1 MTFAEREK
9 KAVELVQQMDS
20 QLGPLDKELANYKG
34 AKGKWGNAKYFD
46 KKKCNERWKF
56 VDYEKWDAIYTLC
69 RKLKRRQLI
78 WDEKGI
84 HEFTVKLCGNFKIY
98 NSNGYK
104 VERTTGGYDLFIR
117 REGLMYRFYCG
128 DNEDQSRPEN
138 IGRHGWNSICE
149 ELQKDGIDIN
159 NYANDPKEG
168 KEIKE
173 SGAFP
178 KYIIDMD
185 VNICGKT
192 FDNCHHIDFH
202 SSFPSGLVNT
212 HPEFRKTIE
221 RLYHLRKTDPERK
234 LALNSFIG
242 CRQSPHEPWHRRWT
256 KLAKDAIEDNNRRIR
271 EMDARLL
278 ANGDQ
283 VLGHNTDGIWYTGPI
298 YHGEGEGPE
307 LCQWRND
314 HVNCRFR
321 AKSNGAY
328 EFIEDGKYYPVIR
341 GHTNLDRSKPD
352 RNTWSWGDIFK
363 LSQRVYRFDDDEGI
377 VPIDMDSKRFDIC
390 LKQGED

>member
-9 KAVELVQQMDS
+9 KAIELVQQMDS
-20 QLGPLDKELANYKG
+20 KLGPLDKALANYEG
-34 AKGKWGNAKYFD
+34 TTGRYGGKYFN
-46 KKKCNERWKF
+46 KKTWNERWEF

-78 WDEKGI
+78 WDEKSI

-104 VERTTGGYDLFIR
+104 VERTTGGFDLFIR
-117 REGLMYRFYCG
+117 REGRRYRFYCG
-128 DNEDQSRPEN
+128 DKQDQSRPEN
-138 IGRHGWNSICE
+138 VGRHGWNSICE
-149 ELQKDGIDIN
+149 ELKKDNIDIN
-159 NYANDPKEG
+159 NYANDPEEG
-168 KEIKE
+168 KAIKE

-185 VNICGKT
+185 VNIRGKT

-221 RLYHLRKTDPERK
+221 RLYHLRKTDPEMK

-242 CRQSPHEPWHRRWT
+242 CRQSPHEPWRRRWT
-256 KLAKDAIEDNNRRIR
+256 KLASDAIEDNNRRIR
-271 EMDARLL
+271 EMDTRLL

-377 VPIDMDSKRFDIC
+377 VPIDIDSNRLDIC